1 MSKVSHPH
9 ITSDPAV
16 CGGSPCIAR
25 TRFSVRIVVGYILRL
40 GLTPEELQAD
50 FPHLSLAAIYDA
62 LSYYYDHREEIDAE
76 IKANDELSAKAERN
90 PSSSPPRLGDEALS

>member
-1 MSKVSHPH
+1 MPKVLHPH

-16 CGGSPCIAR
+16 CGGSPCIAG
-25 TRFSVRIVVGYILRL
+25 TRFSVRVVVSNVLRL

-62 LSYYYDHREEIDAE
+62 LSYYYDNRDDVDAE
-76 IKANDELSAKAERN
+76 IKANDELSAQAEAQ
-90 PSSSPPRLGDEALS
+90 P